1 MDFTAL
7 DTLFANSRFS
17 PRLVRALRL
26 HARKPVSFWF
36 LLKESF
42 DMKRL
47 AIVAAVLLVAACT
60 AREET
65 PADTA
70 APALAPM
77 PDTGMRMDTMP
88 MDTARRTTQPRR

>member
-1 MDFTAL
+1 MHGARFFSF
-7 DTLFANSRFS
+7 LF
-17 PRLVRALRL
+17 
-26 HARKPVSFWF
+26 
-36 LLKESF
+36 KESS

-77 PDTGMRMDTMP
+77 PDTGMRMDTL
-88 MDTARRTTQPRR
+88 MDTLRDTIRRR

>member
-1 MDFTAL
+1 
-7 DTLFANSRFS
+7 
-17 PRLVRALRL
+17 
-26 HARKPVSFWF
+26 
-36 LLKESF
+36 
-42 DMKRL
+42 MKRL

-77 PDTGMRMDTMP
+77 PDTGMRMDTLS
-88 MDTARRTTQPRR
+88 DTLRRR